1 LGGIR
6 TNARG
11 LTIAALFAA
20 SYAALV
26 YLLAPISFLQI
37 QVRVANA
44 LMGAV
49 PTFGMPAVFGIAL
62 GVFLGNVFSPLGPI
76 DLLSAAPS
84 FAGLLAIYWLRK
96 KSVLLGLAIYSLII
110 SAWVAL
116 MLHLILGL
124 PYLASLA
131 YVLAGVSAATIG
143 LGYPLHLYL
152 SRSGALKGWV
162 RDR

>member
-1 LGGIR
+1 MVAS
-6 TNARG
+6 ARS
-11 LTIAALFAA
+11 LTIAAFFAA

-44 LMGAV
+44 LIGAV
-49 PTFGMPAVFGIAL
+49 PTFGMPAICGIAL
-62 GVFLGNVFSPLGPI
+62 GVFLGNIFSPLGPI

-84 FAGLLAIYWLRK
+84 LIGLLAIYWLRGR
-96 KSVLLGLAIYSLII
+96 SVLLGLGLYSLII
-110 SAWVAL
+110 SLWVAL
-116 MLHLILGL
+116 MLHLVLGL
-124 PYLASLA
+124 PYLASFA

-152 SRSGALKGWV
+152 SKSKALGGWW

>member
-1 LGGIR
+1 MR
-6 TNARG
+6 ASARG
-11 LTIAALFAA
+11 LTIAAFFAA

-37 QVRVANA
+37 QLRVANA

-49 PTFGMPAVFGIAL
+49 PTFGIPAACGIAL
-62 GVFLGNVFSPLGPI
+62 GVFIGNLFSPLGPM

-84 FAGLLAIYWLRK
+84 FAGLLAIYWLRR
-96 KSVLLGLAIYSLII
+96 KSVLLGLGLYSLII
-110 SAWVAL
+110 SIWIAF
-116 MLHLILGL
+116 MLHLVLGL
-124 PYLASLA
+124 PYLASFA
-131 YVLAGVSAATIG
+131 YVLAGVSAATVA

-152 SRSGALKGWV
+152 SRSGALRGWG